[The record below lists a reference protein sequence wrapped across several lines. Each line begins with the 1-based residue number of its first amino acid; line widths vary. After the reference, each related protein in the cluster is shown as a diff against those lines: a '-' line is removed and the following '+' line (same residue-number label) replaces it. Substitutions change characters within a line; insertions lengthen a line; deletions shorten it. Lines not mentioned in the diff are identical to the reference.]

1 MPYLVRT
8 SGPDKGMSWPI
19 QATPI
24 QIGRSTSAD
33 IIVSD
38 SAVSR
43 RHCEISLVAGKPL
56 LVDLGSS
63 NRTLLNGEPI
73 SKSEL
78 RAGDE
83 LAVGPAVFL
92 VINPDIAE
100 EGFNP
105 GDSGM
110 THTMTISPSEGLL
123 LRDEQV
129 ASQTSG
135 RPKTVNDLAEL
146 YNIGR
151 QISQAS
157 TIEDLLA
164 ILVRRLK
171 SRFNPAA
178 LWIGRYHSADKDLH
192 CYNLPDGGANGAA
205 TAPINAMKG
214 ALEEEQAKLVRGART
229 PNDHEIGY
237 PVLVAPLVV
246 SGGPI
251 GALALAL
258 EKSALPLDDGDL
270 EFLFALAHQAAPFF
284 VTVEREQKLTRDVER
299 LRAQTG
305 ESSTLIGISD
315 MMKALRQQVREAAE
329 TDLNVLILGET
340 GTGKELAARMIHD
353 FSARA
358 NEPFV
363 VLNCAAIPHELMES
377 ELFGHMKGAFTGA
390 HQDKMGRFEQA
401 NGGTLFLD
409 EIGDLSPQHQ
419 AGVLR
424 AIEQGTFHRVG
435 SERESKVNVRVVAA
449 TNRDLN
455 AMMRD
460 ETYRS
465 DLYHRLNGFEIKMPA
480 LRDRI
485 EDIPELA
492 RHFLALGRERAK
504 RPLEGFTNEAFDHLQ
519 KYSWPGNV
527 RELKS
532 VVDRA
537 IALCKENK
545 IRSADLVIAPPPGGG
560 AAPAASAA
568 PAAYS
573 PRTLAE
579 VEKDHIAATLQVCG
593 GNVREAAKI
602 LGIGRSTLYN
612 KIAEYQIKN

>member
-8 SGPDKGMSWPI
+8 SGPDKGMSWPV

-33 IIVSD
+33 IVVSD

-43 RHCEISLVAGKPL
+43 RHCEISLIGGKPT

-63 NRTLLNGEPI
+63 NRTLVNGEPT
-73 SKSEL
+73 SKCEL

-92 VINPDIAE
+92 MINPDATE

-110 THTMTISPSEGLL
+110 THTMTISPSAGLL
-123 LRDEQV
+123 LRDEKEAGQ
-129 ASQTSG
+129 AAG

-157 TIEDLLA
+157 TIDDLLA
-164 ILVRRLK
+164 ILVRRLRA
-171 SRFNPAA
+171 RFKPAT
-178 LWIGRYHSADKDLH
+178 LWVGRYHSADQDLY
-192 CYNLPDGGANGAA
+192 CYNLPDAGVDGAS

-214 ALEEEQAKLVRGART
+214 ALAEEQAKLVRGART
-229 PNDHEIGY
+229 SSDHEIGY

-258 EKSALPLDDGDL
+258 EKTSLPLDDGDL

-305 ESSTLIGISD
+305 ESSTLIGISEA
-315 MMKALRQQVREAAE
+315 MKSLRKQVREAAE
-329 TDLNVLILGET
+329 TDLNALILGET

-377 ELFGHMKGAFTGA
+377 ELFGHVKGAFTGA
-390 HQDKMGRFEQA
+390 HQDKTGRFEQA

-435 SERESKVNVRVVAA
+435 SEHESRVNVRVVAA
-449 TNRDLN
+449 TNRDLT

-460 ETYRS
+460 DTYRS

-480 LRDRI
+480 LRDRK

-492 RHFLALGRERAK
+492 RHFLTLGRERAK

-519 KYSWPGNV
+519 KFSWPGNV

-537 IALCKENK
+537 IALCKEKK
-545 IRSADLVIAPPPGGG
+545 IRAADLVVTPQLDAP
-560 AAPAASAA
+560 ASAA
-568 PAAYS
+568 PGSAAYT
-573 PRTLAE
+573 PRTLSE
-579 VEKDHIAATLQVCG
+579 VEKQHIADTLAECG
-593 GNVREAAKI
+593 GNVRDAAKI

-612 KIAEYQIKN
+612 KIAEYQIKA

>member
-8 SGPDKGMSWPI
+8 SGPEKGMSWPI

-43 RHCEISLVAGKPL
+43 RHCEVSLIAGRPT

-63 NRTLLNGEPI
+63 NRTLVNGEPTT
-73 SKSEL
+73 KCEL
-78 RAGDE
+78 RSGDE
-83 LAVGPAVFL
+83 MAVGPAVFL
-92 VINPDIAE
+92 VIDPE
-100 EGFNP
+100 MP
-105 GDSGM
+105 GEDARLSDSGM
-110 THTMTISPSEGLL
+110 THTMTISPSEGLM

-129 ASQTSG
+129 AGQTAG

-157 TIEDLLA
+157 TLDDLLA
-164 ILVRRLK
+164 ILVRRLRA
-171 SRFNPAA
+171 RFQPAA
-178 LWIGRYHSADKDLH
+178 MWVGRYHSADKDLH
-192 CYNLPDGGANGAA
+192 CYNLPDGGADN
-205 TAPINAMKG
+205 TANAPVGAMKT

-229 PNDHEIGY
+229 PNDYEIAY

-258 EKSALPLDDGDL
+258 EKSSLPLDDGDL
-270 EFLFALAHQAAPFF
+270 EFLYALAHQAAPFF

-305 ESSTLIGISD
+305 ESSTLIGVSLA
-315 MMKALRQQVREAAE
+315 MKALRTQVREAAE
-329 TDLNVLILGET
+329 TDLNCLILGET

-353 FSARA
+353 ISARA

-390 HQDKMGRFEQA
+390 HQDKTGRFEQA

-409 EIGDLSPQHQ
+409 EVGDLSPHHQ

-424 AIEQGTFHRVG
+424 AIEQGTFHRIG
-435 SERESKVNVRVVAA
+435 SEQESRVNVRVVAA

-455 AMMRD
+455 TMMRD
-460 ETYRS
+460 ESYRS

-480 LRDRI
+480 LRDRK

-492 RHFLALGRERAK
+492 KHFLELGRERAK
-504 RPLEGFTNEAFDHLQ
+504 RPLEGFTNDAFEHLQ
-519 KYSWPGNV
+519 KFSWPGNV

-537 IALCKENK
+537 IALCKEKRIGPEN
-545 IRSADLVIAPPPGGG
+545 LVVAPPIG
-560 AAPAASAA
+560 ATTPAAAA
-568 PAAYS
+568 TGAYS
-573 PRTLAE
+573 PRTLSE
-579 VEKDHIAATLQVCG
+579 VEKDHIAATLTECG

-612 KIAEYQIKN
+612 KIAEYQIST